1 MNLSRLFSIT
11 CQSFCHRHSVICF
24 FRLSFRVWV
33 QSAKQRSNMLKNR
46 KQANREPGCDA
57 EGSDYSKKIEESSKK
72 MATTFSGSSNSVNTS
87 KKESRKELNQNDSNQ
102 KEALNLRAKEKRKV
116 KEITPGLNEGELS
129 NPSNGKKRK
138 VEQQTKA
145 APSRGGDLSESIKK
159 SRLSTATSVE
169 EFNYNKKRVRLLS
182 KTKGIRDNCQGI
194 IYWMSR
200 DQRVQDNWA
209 FLYAQWLALKHKL
222 PLHVCFCLVPK
233 FHDATIRHFDFM
245 LKGLQE
251 VAEECKQLDISFH
264 LLIGFA
270 KDVLPEFVKE
280 NNIGSVVTDFS
291 PLRSP
296 LQWVE
301 NVRHNLPEDLQFV
314 QVDAHNI
321 VPCWVASEKQEYS
334 ARTIRR
340 KIHDKLP
347 QFLTDFPPVVQH
359 PYTSPLKSQLID
371 WDAAY
376 AKLQVDLKVKEVDW
390 AKPGTAA
397 GLTRMESF
405 IEEQLKYFSTDRN
418 NPNKTALSN
427 MSPWFHFGQI
437 SVQRAILE
445 IRKYR
450 NKFKDSV
457 DSYIEEAVVRRE
469 LADNFCFYNKQY
481 DKIEGASDW
490 AQKTLK
496 IHSKDQRSHLYTLKQ
511 LEDGKTHD
519 PLWNAAQ
526 LQMVLEGK
534 MHGFLRMYWAKK
546 ILEWTT
552 SPEEALQFSIY
563 LNDRYQLDGK
573 DPNGYVGCMW
583 SICGIHDQGW
593 AERPVFGKIRY
604 MNYNGCKKKFDVGQF
619 ERKYNHKKLTK
630 PL

>member
-24 FRLSFRVWV
+24 FRLSFCVWV

-46 KQANREPGCDA
+46 KRANREPGCDA

-87 KKESRKELNQNDSNQ
+87 KKKSRKELNQNDSSQ
-102 KEALNLRAKEKRKV
+102 KEALNPHAKEKRKV

-129 NPSNGKKRK
+129 NPNNGKKRK
-138 VEQQTKA
+138 VEHQTKA

-182 KTKGIRDNCQGI
+182 KTKGIRENCQGI

-291 PLRSP
+291 PLRPP

-314 QVDAHNI
+314 Q
-321 VPCWVASEKQEYS
+321 
-334 ARTIRR
+334 
-340 KIHDKLP
+340 
-347 QFLTDFPPVVQH
+347 
-359 PYTSPLKSQLID
+359 LID

-376 AKLQVDLKVKEVDW
+376 AKLQVDHTVKEVDW

-405 IEEQLKYFSTDRN
+405 FEEQLKHFSTDRN

-437 SVQRAILE
+437 SVQRTILE

-481 DKIEGASDW
+481 DKIEGAYDW

-526 LQMVLEGK
+526 LQMVQEGK

-604 MNYNGCKKKFDVGQF
+604 MNYNGCKRKFDVGQF

>member
-1 MNLSRLFSIT
+1 MNLG
-11 CQSFCHRHSVICF
+11 
-24 FRLSFRVWV
+24 RLSTCL
-33 QSAKQRSNMLKNR
+33 QSAKHRSYMLKNR
-46 KQANREPGCDA
+46 KQANRKSECDA
-57 EGSDYSKKIEESSKK
+57 VGSDCNKKIEEKSNKKATAFSS
-72 MATTFSGSSNSVNTS
+72 SSNSM
-87 KKESRKELNQNDSNQ
+87 KPSRKGLRKEPSHNDSVQ
-102 KEALNLRAKEKRKV
+102 KEALNLHAKERRRKV
-116 KEITPGLNEGELS
+116 KEITPELDEGELS
-129 NPSNGKKRK
+129 KLSNSKKRK
-138 VEQQTKA
+138 VEQQTKV
-145 APSRGGDLSESIKK
+145 APSSEGNLLESIKK
-159 SRLSTATSVE
+159 SRLSTAPSVE
-169 EFNYNKKRVRLLS
+169 EFSYNKNRVHLLS
-182 KTKGIRDNCQGI
+182 KTESIRENCQGI

-209 FLYAQWLALKHKL
+209 FLYAQWLALKQKL

-233 FHDATIRHFDFM
+233 FLDATIRHFGFM
-245 LKGLQE
+245 LRGLQE
-251 VAEECKQLDISFH
+251 VAEECKQLNISFH
-264 LLIGFA
+264 LLVGLA

-280 NNIGSVVTDFS
+280 NNIGGVVTDFS
-291 PLRSP
+291 PLRPP

-301 NVRHNLPEDLQFV
+301 NVRQNLPEDLQFV

-321 VPCWVASEKQEYS
+321 VPCWVASKKQEYS
-334 ARTIRR
+334 ARTIRK

-347 QFLTDFPPVVQH
+347 QFLTDFPPIVQH
-359 PYTSPLKSQLID
+359 PYTSPLKAQLID
-371 WDAAY
+371 WAAAY
-376 AKLQVDLKVKEVDW
+376 ASLQVDRTVKEVDW

-397 GLTRMESF
+397 GLTRLQSF
-405 IEEQLKYFSTDRN
+405 IKEQLKHFSTDRN
-418 NPNKTALSN
+418 NPNKSALSN
-427 MSPWFHFGQI
+427 MSPWFHFGQV

-450 NKFKDSV
+450 NVFKDSV
-457 DSYIEEAVVRRE
+457 DSFIEEAVVRRE

-496 IHSKDQRSHLYTLKQ
+496 MHSKDQRSHLYTLKQ
-511 LEDGKTHD
+511 LEDGQTHD

-526 LQMVLEGK
+526 LQMVHEGK

-552 SPEEALQFSIY
+552 SPEAALQFSIY
-563 LNDRYQLDGK
+563 LNDHYQLDGR

-593 AERPVFGKIRY
+593 AERPIFGKIRY
-604 MNYNGCKKKFDVGQF
+604 MNYNGCKRKFDVGQF
-619 ERKYNHKKLTK
+619 ERNYNHKKLTK